1 MPSILDSWVKKVMKK
16 WYSKQQAYAIIYS
29 TLTKSNILDKNWK
42 LTELGKKR
50 NRMTPLQRE
59 RIPLSD
65 TKKLLQKKK

>member
-1 MPSILDSWVKKVMKK
+1 MPSILDSWIRKVMKK

-29 TLTKSNILDKNWK
+29 TLTKSKILDKNWK